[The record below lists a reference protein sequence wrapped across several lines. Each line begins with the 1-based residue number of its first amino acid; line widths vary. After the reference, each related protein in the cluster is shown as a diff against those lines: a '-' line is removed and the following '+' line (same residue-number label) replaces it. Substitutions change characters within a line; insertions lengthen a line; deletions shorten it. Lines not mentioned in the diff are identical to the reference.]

1 MEQISGLL
9 YGFSVALTWS
19 NLLFCFLGALVGT
32 LVGVLPG
39 LGPAA
44 TVALLLPLTFKLDPV
59 SAIIMLSGIFY
70 GAM

>member
-19 NLLFCFLGALVGT
+19 NLFFCFLGALVGT

-44 TVALLLPLTFKLDPV
+44 TVALLLPITFKLEPV
-59 SAIIMLSGIFY
+59 SGIIMLAGIFY